1 MFDCVRLSPRRLA
14 LVKPPTVRRG
24 RSRVRR
30 IAVAVTPE
38 SGDSRLFVRRST
50 GLVREASALDA
61 TIFNAVFSAPVGAT
75 LAIGV
80 LWALSAFPGADP
92 VWATIIAVV
101 LNVPI
106 LIMMALLASSMPRTG
121 GDYVWVSRILSPPLA
136 MISNFAAAL
145 SAMIGATFWARF
157 FPVFALGPVLVG
169 LGVLFD
175 NQTMVDWGT
184 SFQTDNLWIFL
195 GGLAMIVA
203 MTLILISGI
212 KTTFRWQNAF
222 WIIATIGTFV
232 AFIAFLVGNNA
243 DFTANF
249 NELNA
254 QFGGGTTDDVIAA
267 AGTAGLT
274 ADAGNLDA
282 TLPAVF
288 AIMVFMMWNWW
299 SVYLSGELKSGSDR
313 RRQLTVMFGGLL
325 WDGVFIVLGLILFFK
340 VIPYDLAAAL
350 NSGTEAYVIPSG
362 PWYQF
367 LASLVQNIGILAVI
381 ILGSFLFWSL
391 PAMVG
396 NTFMPIRS
404 VFAWSFDRLLPEKLA
419 EVNERTHSPV
429 PAILLVMTLVT
440 AMLAWSVLST
450 DFFTWLA
457 LGVEAGVVCVVIVG
471 IAAIM
476 FPSRRPDLYQ
486 ASPANV
492 SVGGIP
498 VLYIVAP
505 LAILVMLFL
514 VWLTVTYPALAL
526 AGNPDNLWQIPA
538 FMGMIVVIG
547 LVLYYVAK
555 AVRSSQGI
563 DVDLVY
569 KELPPE

>member
-1 MFDCVRLSPRRLA
+1 MA
-14 LVKPPTVRRG
+14 
-24 RSRVRR
+24 
-30 IAVAVTPE
+30 ATPE
-38 SGDSRLFVRRST
+38 SGGGRLFVRRST

-61 TIFNAVFSAPVGAT
+61 AIFNAVFSAPVGAT

-101 LNVPI
+101 LNVPV

-157 FPVFALGPVLVG
+157 FPVFALGPILVG
-169 LGVLFD
+169 LGVFFHNTTL
-175 NQTMVDWGT
+175 VEWGT
-184 SFQTDNLWIFL
+184 NFQTKNEWVFV
-195 GGLAMIVA
+195 GGLAMIVSI
-203 MTLILISGI
+203 TLILVSGVR
-212 KTTFRWQNAF
+212 TTFRWQNAF
-222 WIIATIGTFV
+222 WIIATLGTFV
-232 AFIAFLVGNNA
+232 AFAAFLFGDA
-243 DFTANF
+243 SGFTQN
-249 NELNA
+249 LNSLNKD
-254 QFGGGTTDDVIAA
+254 FGGGTAQDIIAK
-267 AGTAGLT
+267 AGTAGVKPDL
-274 ADAGNLDA
+274 GNLDA
-282 TLPAVF
+282 TLPTVF

-299 SVYLSGELKSGSDR
+299 SVYLSGELKSAADR
-313 RRQLTVMFGGLL
+313 GRQLTVMFGGLV
-325 WDGVFIVLGLILFFK
+325 WDGVFIVIGLLLFFK
-340 VIPYDLAAAL
+340 VVPYDLAAAL
-350 NSGTEAYVIPSG
+350 NTGGNTAYAIPSG

-367 LASLVQNIGILAVI
+367 LAALVQNIPILAVV

-404 VFAWSFDRLLPEKLA
+404 VFAWAFDRLLPEKLA

-429 PAILLVMTLVT
+429 PAILLVMGLVT

-471 IAAIM
+471 IAAVM

-492 SVGGIP
+492 RFAGIP
-498 VLYIVAP
+498 VLYIVGP

-514 VWLTVTYPALAL
+514 VYLTVTYPALAL
-526 AGNPDNLWQIPA
+526 AGKTENLWQIPA
-538 FMGMIVVIG
+538 FMGGIVVVG
-547 LVLYYVAK
+547 LILYYGAK
-555 AVRSSQGI
+555 MVRRSQGV

-569 KELPPE
+569 RELPPE

>member
-1 MFDCVRLSPRRLA
+1 MAVNPEPDG
-14 LVKPPTVRRG
+14 G
-24 RSRVRR
+24 R
-30 IAVAVTPE
+30 I
-38 SGDSRLFVRRST
+38 FVRRST

-101 LNVPI
+101 INIPV

-136 MISNFAAAL
+136 MVSNFAAAL

-157 FPVFALGPVLVG
+157 FPVFALGPILVA
-169 LGVLFD
+169 LGVFFD
-175 NQTMVDWGT
+175 NTTLVEWGT
-184 SFQTDNLWIFL
+184 NFQTNNTWIFL
-195 GGLAMIVA
+195 GGAAMVVL
-203 MTLILISGI
+203 MTLILVAGI
-212 KTTFRWQNAF
+212 RTTFRWQNTF
-222 WIIATIGTFV
+222 WIIATLGTFV
-232 AFIAFLVGNNA
+232 AFLAFLVGDTA
-243 DFTANF
+243 SFTSNF
-249 NELNA
+249 NELNGK
-254 QFGGGTTDDVIAA
+254 FGGGTAADVLAA
-267 AGTAGLT
+267 AGTAGVAPDL
-274 ADAGNLDA
+274 GNFDA
-282 TLPAVF
+282 TLPTVF

-299 SVYLSGELKSGSDR
+299 SVYLSGELKSAADR
-313 RRQLTVMFGGLL
+313 GRQLRVMFGGLL
-325 WDGVFIVLGLILFFK
+325 WDGVFIVLGLVLFFK
-340 VIPYDLAAAL
+340 VVPYDLAAAL
-350 NSGTEAYVIPSG
+350 NTGSDAYAIPSG

-367 LASLVQNIGILAVI
+367 LASLVQNIPVLAVI

-404 VFAWSFDRLLPEKLA
+404 VFAWAFDRLLPEKFA

-429 PAILLVMTLVT
+429 PAILLVMGLVT

-457 LGVEAGVVCVVIVG
+457 LGVEAGVVCIVIVG
-471 IAAIM
+471 VAAIA

-492 SVGGIP
+492 RFAGIP

-505 LAILVMLFL
+505 LSILVMLFL
-514 VWLTVTYPALAL
+514 VYLTVTYPALAL
-526 AGNPDNLWQIPA
+526 AGNMDNLWQIPA

-547 LVLYYVAK
+547 LVLYYGAK
-555 AVRSSQGI
+555 MVRRSQGVDI
-563 DVDLVY
+563 DLVY
-569 KELPPE
+569 RELPPE

>member
-1 MFDCVRLSPRRLA
+1 
-14 LVKPPTVRRG
+14 
-24 RSRVRR
+24 
-30 IAVAVTPE
+30 VAVTPE
-38 SGDSRLFVRRST
+38 AGGGRVFVRRST

-101 LNVPI
+101 LNIPI

-157 FPVFALGPVLVG
+157 FPVFALGPILVG
-169 LGVLFD
+169 LGVFFD
-175 NQTMVDWGT
+175 NKTMVDWGT
-184 SFQTDNLWIFL
+184 SFQTDTLWIFL
-195 GGLAMIVA
+195 GGAVMIVL
-203 MTLILISGI
+203 MTAILVAGI
-212 KTTFRWQNAF
+212 KTTFRWQNTF
-222 WIIATIGTFV
+222 WIIASLGT
-232 AFIAFLVGNNA
+232 FIAFLALLFGDTA
-243 DFTANF
+243 SFTSHL
-249 NELNA
+249 NELNGK
-254 QFGGGTTDDVIAA
+254 FGGGTAADVLKA
-267 AGTAGLT
+267 AGTAGVAPNL
-274 ADAGNLDA
+274 GNFDA
-282 TLPAVF
+282 TLPTVF

-299 SVYLSGELKSGSDR
+299 SVYLSGELKSAADR
-313 RRQLTVMFGGLL
+313 GRQLWVMFGGLL
-325 WDGVFIVLGLILFFK
+325 WDGLFIVIGLVLFFK

-350 NSGTEAYVIPSG
+350 NTGGNKAYAIPSG

-367 LASLVQNIGILAVI
+367 LASLVQNIPILAVI

-404 VFAWSFDRLLPEKLA
+404 VFAWAFDRLLPEKFA

-429 PAILLVMTLVT
+429 PAILLVMGLVT

-457 LGVEAGVVCVVIVG
+457 LGVEAGVVCVVIVA
-471 IAAIM
+471 IAAM
-476 FPSRRPDLYQ
+476 AFPSRRPDLYQ

-492 SVGGIP
+492 RFLGMP
-498 VLYIVAP
+498 LLYWVAP
-505 LAILVMLFL
+505 LSIAVMLFL
-514 VWLTVTYPALAL
+514 VYLTVTYPALAL
-526 AGNPDNLWQIPA
+526 AGNKDNLWQIPA

-555 AVRSSQGI
+555 MVRRSQGI

-569 KELPPE
+569 RELPPE

>member
-1 MFDCVRLSPRRLA
+1 MS
-14 LVKPPTVRRG
+14 
-24 RSRVRR
+24 
-30 IAVAVTPE
+30 VTPE

-101 LNVPI
+101 LNIPV

-157 FPVFALGPVLVG
+157 FPVFALGPVLVA
-169 LGVLFD
+169 LGVIFNND
-175 NQTMVDWGT
+175 TMVEWGT
-184 SFQTDNLWIFL
+184 NFQTDNLWIFL
-195 GGLAMIVA
+195 GGFAMILLITV
-203 MTLILISGI
+203 ILISGVR
-212 KTTFRWQNAF
+212 TTFRWQNWF
-222 WIIATIGTFV
+222 WIIATIGTF
-232 AFIAFLVGNNA
+232 IAFLALLFGDTA
-243 DFTANF
+243 GFTSNF
-249 NELNA
+249 NSINGD
-254 QFGGGTTDDVIAA
+254 FGGGTTDDVLAA
-267 AGTAGLT
+267 AGTAGVAPDL
-274 ADAGNLDA
+274 ANFDA
-282 TLPAVF
+282 TLPTVF

-299 SVYLSGELKSGSDR
+299 SVYLSGELKSASDR
-313 RRQLTVMFGGLL
+313 GRQLGVMFGGLL
-325 WDGVFIVLGLILFFK
+325 WDGVFIVIGLLLFFK
-340 VIPYDLAAAL
+340 VVPYDLATAL
-350 NSGTEAYVIPSG
+350 NTAENEAYAIPSG

-367 LASLVQNIGILAVI
+367 LASLVHNIPVLAVV

-404 VFAWSFDRLLPEKLA
+404 VFAWAFDRLLPEKLA

-476 FPSRRPDLYQ
+476 FPTRRPDLYQ
-486 ASPANV
+486 ASPANIRFA
-492 SVGGIP
+492 GIP

-547 LVLYYVAK
+547 LVLYYGAK
-555 AVRSSQGI
+555 MVRRGQGV

-569 KELPPE
+569 RELPPE